1 MYTFACIHVEYDMT
15 SGRRREEETVGGRR
29 VIEREQ
35 YYVPSMGI
43 SGSIS
48 FFLSS
53 ITNPKLGG
61 GGHPNAYSGKP
72 TCQPSKRPNCV
83 SAQLQE
89 GANTNQGGEGGQKHP
104 LAP

>member
-48 FFLSS
+48 FFYL
-53 ITNPKLGG
+53 P
-61 GGHPNAYSGKP
+61 
-72 TCQPSKRPNCV
+72 
-83 SAQLQE
+83 
-89 GANTNQGGEGGQKHP
+89 
-104 LAP
+104 